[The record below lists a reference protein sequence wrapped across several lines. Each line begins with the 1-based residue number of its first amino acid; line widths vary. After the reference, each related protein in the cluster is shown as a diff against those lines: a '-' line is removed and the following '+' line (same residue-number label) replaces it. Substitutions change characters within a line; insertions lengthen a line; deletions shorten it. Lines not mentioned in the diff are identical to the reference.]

1 VQALGLRVG
10 TSMCDALRY
19 RARLSSRAASAASI
33 GELRRRA
40 RSRTSWNRRKAEKMG
55 NGLRKARS
63 SGVTSRDDLLGT
75 VDLDCLGLG
84 VRIATVRLDFSR
96 TPNRAQS
103 RSHHR
108 LHHAFLLWLSTA

>member
-1 VQALGLRVG
+1 MQALGLRVG

-40 RSRTSWNRRKAEKMG
+40 RSRTGWNRRKAEKMG

-63 SGVTSRDDLLGT
+63 SGVTSFVEYNCQILPHVLSNDQLFGDSPVMTSLVRSIWTASAL
-75 VDLDCLGLG
+75 VSGLP
-84 VRIATVRLDFSR
+84 R
-96 TPNRAQS
+96 
-103 RSHHR
+103 
-108 LHHAFLLWLSTA
+108 